1 MDLEAA
7 RRFLRHHHRGVL
19 ATARSDG
26 TPQMSPVLVGVDDD
40 GMLVISTRER
50 AMKTRNLRRDPRAS
64 VCVLSDEYYGGWIQV
79 DGRASI
85 VSLPEAMEGLVDY
98 YRRVAGE
105 HPNWDEYRRDMEK
118 ERRVLIRIEPER
130 AGPDQAG

>member
-7 RRFLRHHHRGVL
+7 KKFLRHHHRGVL

-26 TPQMSPVLVGVDDD
+26 TPQMSPVLVGVNDD
-40 GMLVISTRER
+40 GTLLISTRER

-79 DGRASI
+79 DGRATI
-85 VSLPEAMEGLVDY
+85 VSLPEAMDGLIDY

-105 HPNWDEYRRDMEK
+105 HEDWDDYRASMQR
-118 ERRVLIRIEPER
+118 ERRVLLRVGVTR
-130 AGPDQAG
+130 AGPDRAG

>member
-7 RRFLRHHHRGVL
+7 REFVRHHHRGVL
-19 ATARSDG
+19 ATTRADG
-26 TPQMSPVLVGVDDD
+26 TPQMSPVVVGVDED

-50 AMKTRNLRRDPRAS
+50 AVKTRNLRRDPRAS

-85 VSLPEAMEGLVDY
+85 VSLPEAMDGLVDV
-98 YRRVAGE
+98 YRRIAGE
-105 HPNWDEYRRDMEK
+105 HPNWDEYRSAMEK
-118 ERRVLIRIEPER
+118 ERRVLVRIEPER
-130 AGPDQAG
+130 AGPDRAG